1 MIAVADARIHP
12 SAIVDGTADID
23 PSAEIGP
30 FCIVG
35 KNVYIGEGTV
45 LHPNVHIL
53 QNTRVGRN
61 CQIFSGAVIGGPP
74 QDHKFKNEGTYVEIG
89 DENILR
95 EYVTIHR
102 ATGEGNVTR
111 LGCHNMVMAY
121 AHIGHNCEIGDR
133 VTIASYVGISGHV
146 SVEDGANFGGSSG
159 IHQFCRIGRFAMVG
173 GMSGVNKDIP
183 PYMMASG
190 LPALVIDV
198 NVRALRRAGIPAN
211 IRQNVRA
218 AYKLL
223 YRSNLNQSQALQA
236 IEEEIEPSPELEHL
250 LNFIRNT
257 REGVNGRGNTPPP
270 A

>member
-1 MIAVADARIHP
+1 MPDSRIHS
-12 SAIVDGTADID
+12 SAIIDTSADIE
-23 PSAEIGP
+23 AGVEIGP
-30 FCIVG
+30 FCV
-35 KNVYIGEGTV
+35 IGENVSVKSGTI
-45 LHPNVHIL
+45 LHPGVHIL
-53 QNTRVGRN
+53 QNTRIGHN

-102 ATGEGNVTR
+102 ATGEGKVTR
-111 LGCHNMVMAY
+111 IGDHNMIMAY
-121 AHIGHNCEIGDR
+121 AHVGHNCEIADR
-133 VTIASYVGISGHV
+133 VIIASYVGISGHV
-146 SVEDGANFGGSSG
+146 TVEDGVNFGGSCG
-159 IHQFCRIGRFAMVG
+159 IHQYCRIGRLAMVG
-173 GMSGVNKDIP
+173 GMSGINKDLP

-190 LPALVIDV
+190 LPAQVIDV
-198 NVRALRRAGIPAN
+198 NVRALRRAN
-211 IRQNVRA
+211 IQAKVRGELRA

-236 IEEEIEPSPELEHL
+236 IEEEIDPSPELEHL

-257 REGVNGRGNTPPP
+257 RDGTNGRGNT